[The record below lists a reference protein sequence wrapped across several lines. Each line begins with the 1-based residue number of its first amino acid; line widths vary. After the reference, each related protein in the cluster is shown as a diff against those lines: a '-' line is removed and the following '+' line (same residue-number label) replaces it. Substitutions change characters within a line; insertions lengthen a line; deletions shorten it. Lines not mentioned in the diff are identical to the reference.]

1 MQKLHKHPRDSAMPA
16 ARWTTTVNK
25 AIENFTINYFKRINT
40 SQVFNYITEISQN
53 LRVNTPLHCLVLE
66 NTQICLP
73 DKILAACV
81 NPKTGFFQLL
91 KDSEYQNLSYRNTC
105 QEVTRQSTSDWCCST
120 ETEPGKM
127 LAVKLV
133 KADFKMLK
141 APGIRCQLKCKCEV
155 VLPASTRVPCRS
167 PGKTS
172 QCWKQQYLL
181 FTTHL
186 CEIQVLCLVQ
196 SKYKLNSL
204 RVHNKPLILIK
215 PCLI

>member
-1 MQKLHKHPRDSAMPA
+1 MLKLHKHPRDMPA

-40 SQVFNYITEISQN
+40 SQVFNCITEIFQN
-53 LRVNTPLHCLVLE
+53 LRVNTPLNCLVLE
-66 NTQICLP
+66 NTEICLP

-81 NPKTGFFQLL
+81 NPKTDFFQLL
-91 KDSEYQNLSYRNTC
+91 KDSEYQNLSQRNTC
-105 QEVTRQSTSDWCCST
+105 QEVTRQSTNDWCCST

-141 APGIRCQLKCKCEV
+141 APGIRYQLKCKCEV
-155 VLPASTRVPCRS
+155 VLRASTWAPCRS
-167 PGKTS
+167 PGRTS
-172 QCWKQQYLL
+172 QSWKLQLSAFHHSL
-181 FTTHL
+181 VS
-186 CEIQVLCLVQ
+186 EIQVFCLAH

-204 RVHNKPLILIK
+204 KVHNKALILIK